1 MKKIIVTFHAPDE
14 NDEWCEDCFEVTVDE
29 SLRDSERD
37 ALIYGI
43 ASDMARLHGFPGY
56 NVDVVAIEE
65 ETSK

>member
-1 MKKIIVTFHAPDE
+1 MKKIVVTFHAPDE

-29 SLRDSERD
+29 SLKDSERD
-37 ALIYGI
+37 SIIYGI

-65 ETSK
+65 VTSK